1 MKLRTRTQT
10 EAAGIVGTARTDHS
24 RPHGRRTTELLPRL
38 GNGDIA
44 VLDHLDLDGPTADA
58 LVDAGVVAVLNRAA
72 MISGRFPNRGPK
84 ILVDAG
90 VALVDQLTG
99 VTDRGPLEA
108 IPDGSRIRISADGS
122 VFVDGAVVAR
132 GRILSAADIDEQL
145 TAARAGLAAQLNTLT
160 HTSAEFLRREEALL
174 LHGDG
179 VPRLRTR
186 LDGRPVV
193 VVAQGPDDAAELR
206 LLRRYL
212 REVHPVVIA
221 VAEGVEVARAAG
233 LSPDVIVLDAR
244 AEDIPAARALRAA
257 RDVVVTEAPGG
268 VRATGGSSERFDRVG
283 VRRVAMQTTAAPAD
297 AALLLADACGA
308 GPIIAVGVRGTLEE
322 FLDGSREGL
331 GSGYMTRLK
340 VGSRL
345 VDARAVPML
354 YSGQLRA
361 RHAYLVLLIG
371 LLAVAA
377 AIASTQI
384 GHQWALDLRDQLHD
398 LLRRWVP

>member
-1 MKLRTRTQT
+1 MKLRTRPQT
-10 EAAGIVGTARTDHS
+10 EAAGIVGTARADRS
-24 RPHGRRTTELLPRL
+24 RPHGHPTTELLPRL
-38 GNGDIA
+38 SAGDIA
-44 VLDHLDLDGPTADA
+44 IVDHLDLDGPTAEA

-72 MISGRFPNRGPK
+72 MISGRFPNRGPQ

-90 VALVDQLTG
+90 VVLVDQLTS
-99 VTDRGPLEA
+99 TSDRGSLEA
-108 IPDGSRIRISADGS
+108 IADGSRIRVVDGT
-122 VFVDGAVVAR
+122 VLVDGAVVAR
-132 GRILSAADIDEQL
+132 GRVLTAADVAEQL
-145 TAARAGLAAQLNTLT
+145 TAAGAGLVTQLHTLT
-160 HTSAEFLRREEALL
+160 HNSAEFLRREEALL

-186 LDGRPVV
+186 LDDRPVV
-193 VVAQGPDDAAELR
+193 VVAHGPGDVAELR

-212 REVHPVVIA
+212 REMRPVVIA
-221 VAEGVEVARAAG
+221 VAEGLEVARAAG
-233 LSPDVIVLDAR
+233 LTPDVIVLDSRADEIPPAR
-244 AEDIPAARALRAA
+244 TLRAA

-268 VRATGGSSERFDRVG
+268 VRAGGAGSERFDRVG
-283 VRRVAMQTTAAPAD
+283 VRRLPMQTTAAPAD
-297 AALLLADACGA
+297 AALLLADATGT
-308 GPIIAVGVRGTLEE
+308 GPIIAVGIRGTLEE

-340 VGSRL
+340 VGPRL

-371 LLAVAA
+371 LIAVAA

-398 LLRRWVP
+398 LIGRWFS

>member
-1 MKLRTRTQT
+1 MKLRTRPQT